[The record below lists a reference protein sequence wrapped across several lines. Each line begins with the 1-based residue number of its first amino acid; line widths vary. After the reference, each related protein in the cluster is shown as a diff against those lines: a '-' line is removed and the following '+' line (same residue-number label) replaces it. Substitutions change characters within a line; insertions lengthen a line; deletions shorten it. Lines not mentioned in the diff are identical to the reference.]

1 MLKSLIKSLLPKP
14 LLFFYHKTLAVLA
27 NVFYGFPSR
36 KMVVIGVT
44 GTKGKSSTVV
54 MITRILEEAGLK
66 VGSTNTIFFKIA
78 DKEWPNTTKQGMLG
92 RFKLQKM
99 LRQMVKAG
107 CTHAVI
113 EVTSEGIVQS
123 RQWGMAFDVAVFT
136 NLSPEHIES
145 HGSYEKYREA
155 KGLIFKG
162 LYNSHRKTISDMS
175 LRAPRGYSGQAPRSN
190 PEISSGIAAVAG
202 TLPRNDSGSTHVKK
216 VIVANRSDVEADY
229 FLKFKADE
237 KWGVCDSCE
246 NCKINGNEKTLCA
259 DSFNLTSSAIG
270 FMVQGQLIHLPLPGQ
285 FMMTNAL
292 LAMAACMSLDISL
305 TTCKEALE
313 KINLIP
319 GRLEFVEAG
328 QDFKVIVDYAHEP
341 RSFAAILS
349 TGRELAQDHKLIVV
363 FGVTGGGRDKA
374 KRPKM
379 GEMAAATAD
388 YIILTTDDPYNDD
401 PKALIADIVP
411 GIKGNK
417 WIENQNWWQVVDRR
431 QAINQALSIAR
442 TGDVVLLLGKGSE
455 QVMVVTGGKMIPWN
469 DVEITRELLR
479 NK

>member
-1 MLKSLIKSLLPKP
+1 MLKVIIKKLIPKSLL
-14 LLFFYHKTLAVLA
+14 LFYHKILAMAA
-27 NVFYGFPSR
+27 NIIYRFPSR
-36 KMVVIGVT
+36 RMIVIGVT

-66 VGSTNTIFFKIA
+66 VGSTNTVFFKIA
-78 DKEWPNTTKQGMLG
+78 GKEWPNTVKQGMLG

-123 RQWGMAFDVAVFT
+123 RQWGIAFDVAVFT
-136 NLSPEHIES
+136 NLSPEHIEA

-155 KGLIFKG
+155 KGLIFKN
-162 LYNSHRKTISDMS
+162 LFASYRKTPSPA
-175 LRAPRGYSGQAPRSN
+175 LPLGKGERA
-190 PEISSGIAAVAG
+190 
-202 TLPRNDSGSTHVKK
+202 KK
-216 VIVANRSDVEADY
+216 VIIVNRMDEEADY

-246 NCKINGNEKTLCA
+246 TTQDNGKEKNLCA
-259 DSFNLTSSAIG
+259 DSVNLTPQAVG
-270 FMVQGQLIHLPLPGQ
+270 FTVQGQLIHLPLPGQ

-292 LAMAACMSLDISL
+292 LAMAAGLSLGISL

-313 KINLIP
+313 KISLIP

-349 TGRELAQDHKLIVV
+349 TGRELAQNHKLIVV

-379 GEMAAATAD
+379 GEIASQYAD

-401 PKALIADIVP
+401 PKQLIADIMP
-411 GIKGNK
+411 GIKGKN
-417 WIENQNWWQVVDRR
+417 WVENANWWPVVKRR
-431 QAINQALSIAR
+431 DAISQALSMAR

-455 QVMVVTGGKMIPWN
+455 QVMVVAGGKTIPWN
-469 DVEITRELLR
+469 DAEVARELLR
-479 NK
+479 NKCV

>member
-1 MLKSLIKSLLPKP
+1 MRLKARCSAFYFMLKSLIKSLLPKP

-66 VGSTNTIFFKIA
+66 VGSTNTVFFKINN
-78 DKEWPNTTKQGMLG
+78 KEWPNTTKQGMLG
-92 RFKLQKM
+92 RFKLQKL
-99 LRQMVKAG
+99 LRQMVRAG

-113 EVTSEGIVQS
+113 EVTSEGIAQS
-123 RQWGMAFDVAVFT
+123 RQWGIAFDVAVFT

-155 KGLIFKG
+155 KASIFKHLAG
-162 LYNSHRKTISDMS
+162 SYHKDRPLTLAPRVKVGALKKTI
-175 LRAPRGYSGQAPRSN
+175 
-190 PEISSGIAAVAG
+190 V
-202 TLPRNDSGSTHVKK
+202 V
-216 VIVANRSDVEADY
+216 NRQDVEADY

-237 KWGVCDSCE
+237 KWEVCDSCKD
-246 NCKINGNEKTLCA
+246 CQSNGNEKTLCA
-259 DSFNLTSSAIG
+259 DSFNLTPEAIG
-270 FMVQGQLIHLPLPGQ
+270 FTVQGQLIHLPLPGQ

-292 LAMAACMSLDISL
+292 LAMAAAMSLDISL

-363 FGVTGGGRDKA
+363 FGVTGGGRDTA
-374 KRPKM
+374 KRPIM
-379 GEMAAATAD
+379 GELATKQAD
-388 YIILTTDDPYNDD
+388 YIILTTDDPYDDD
-401 PKALIADIVP
+401 PKSLITDIVP

-417 WIENQNWWQVVDRR
+417 WVENQNWWQVVDRR
-431 QAINQALSIAR
+431 QAINQALSMAR
-442 TGDVVLLLGKGSE
+442 SGDVVLLLGKGSE
-455 QVMVVTGGKMIPWN
+455 QIMAVAGGKTIAWN
-469 DVEITRELLR
+469 DREVAKELLMS
-479 NK
+479 KSKI